1 MAILGFLRNLLRR
14 KGPPFVY
21 ADWVA
26 GAEAELAIKQDALT
40 DGHGLGTWPVWN
52 AELGQGSL
60 TFSDDDGIQVFA
72 EVQIAGTLGPRDW
85 VWAWGNP
92 HLPQPFTTD
101 SAAAKAFGDR
111 HNVAEL
117 RERIVAGPDLEAL
130 AWRLTA
136 AAVKLAEGLG
146 AYRAPAGQASVYLI
160 IKSIARSRSAA

>member
-1 MAILGFLRNLLRR
+1 MALLGFLRNLLRP
-14 KGPPFVY
+14 KAPPFVY
-21 ADWVA
+21 ADWIA
-26 GAEAELAIKQDALT
+26 GAEGELAIKQDALT
-40 DGHGLGTWPVWN
+40 DGYGLGTWPIWN

-72 EVQIAGTLGPRDW
+72 EVQIAGSLGPRNW

-92 HLPQPFTTD
+92 HLPQAFTTD
-101 SAAAKAFGDR
+101 SAAAKALGDR
-111 HNVAEL
+111 YNVAEL

-146 AYRAPAGQASVYLI
+146 AYRAPAGRASVYLI
-160 IKSIARSRSAA
+160 IKSITRSRSAA